1 MADAIPAANA
11 ELLAAQAQSGM
22 AGVKA
27 YQDAQATLAVQKQAA
42 VQTAMQEAALRG
54 APAGAA
60 QSQSSIITQP
70 YDTRITSL
78 AQGQAGFQADM
89 AARDRRYAD
98 YQGAVGEART
108 LIPGEV
114 EKIVAPI
121 RAQGQA
127 TIANTTR
134 QGQMAVDQINA
145 NNQLALTRMR
155 AAEQAAQIAEAK
167 AAAKAAA
174 AAKDKAM
181 TISGTDLEA
190 MASRGALGYL
200 QSTAAA
206 HDTLSKNEAAQST
219 AKTNF
224 ETARTAEVT
233 QGQRNRLQNLNEGQ
247 ARDQIHVP
255 LPAAA
260 AAPAASPAVVGLP
273 PKPTPPSRVL
283 TADPEAYKAAVAEY
297 QQKLAQWTAITQV
310 MQQPNG
316 GVPMGVMPPSAP
328 AAVPHPMG
336 PYSSAQMPP
345 AQPRTAEDVRSS
357 AAAAQALELA
367 KQKQQQALA
376 ASKQAQATGG
386 QYQPGMNSLV
396 AAMGTTGKLNDPK
409 LYSSQYGSITAEQY
423 AEMQQTNPW
432 LATVFGASPEAL
444 TSQNFGSLVEGVPDV
459 NNQTTDFS
467 HQVSQSASEQAII
480 DLRKQGYQF
489 TDADAQNAIGADI
502 KPGETAAQYNSR
514 ITGQMLPQDQAKAIA
529 TQDAADRKKVD
540 DARSDQRY
548 TVWWNDQV
556 KNNTPNP
563 VTGLTPDQMTDVQK
577 AIAFQQAMAAVDPM
591 TGLPAYDPATGVA
604 VTASPAAKAA
614 AANTQ
619 ATAASKQSDAQ
630 ASQWLVDHLGSIPPS
645 SFGTPSQIMSIVTA
659 KPNPSQM
666 PQPIAKDPGLDA
678 PFMSILNKLRTSYPS
693 MVISNKNWEEQ
704 ISGGPKNGPMP
715 EFAALTA
722 AQKSLLKHLFSIV
735 TDKNFDVSAPS

>member
-27 YQDAQATLAVQKQAA
+27 YQDAQATLATQRQAA

-70 YDTRITSL
+70 YDTRIASL
-78 AQGQAGFQADM
+78 VQGQAGFQADM

-134 QGQMAVDQINA
+134 QGEMAVDQINA
-145 NNQLALTRMR
+145 NNELALTRMR
-155 AAEQAAQIAEAK
+155 AAEQAAQIAAAK
-167 AAAKAAA
+167 AAAKDAA

-255 LPAAA
+255 VPAAA
-260 AAPAASPAVVGLP
+260 AAPAAAPAVVGLP

-328 AAVPHPMG
+328 AAVTHPMG
-336 PYSSAQMPP
+336 PYSSAELAP

-396 AAMGTTGKLNDPK
+396 SAMGTTGKLNDPK

-444 TSQNFGSLVEGVPDV
+444 TSQNFGALVEGVPDV

-514 ITGQMLPQDQAKAIA
+514 ITGQMLPQDQAKAV
-529 TQDAADRKKVD
+529 AAQQAKDRAD
-540 DARSDQRY
+540 IEAARSDARWSAYVAEQ
-548 TVWWNDQV
+548 N
-556 KNNTPNP
+556 KNNAEVPGLGGLKWSDLSDIQKVVEFNKTMNTTDPS
-563 VTGLTPDQMTDVQK
+563 TGMTLN
-577 AIAFQQAMAAVDPM
+577 DPT
-591 TGLPAYDPATGVA
+591 TGLP
-604 VTASPAAKAA
+604 VTATPAAKDKAMA
-614 AANTQ
+614 DQ
-619 ATAASKQSDAQ
+619 EDQSS
-630 ASQWLVDHLGSIPPS
+630 SQWMIQNLPSLPPS
-645 SFGTPSQIMSIVTA
+645 SFGTPTQA
-659 KPNPSQM
+659 KAIALGPGAAAGSATHMPPPSM
-666 PQPIAKDPGLDA
+666 NYVPDP
-678 PFMSILNKLRTSYPS
+678 PFMKVLQLAQALHPDLIFTEKQ
-693 MVISNKNWEEQ
+693 W
-704 ISGGPKNGPMP
+704 SGDDDAITKTGEYLG
-715 EFAALTA
+715 LTA
-722 AQKSLLKHLFSIV
+722 AQKALLKHYV
-735 TDKNFDVSAPS
+735 TIKADKVATG

>member
-27 YQDAQATLAVQKQAA
+27 YQDAQATLATQRQAA

-70 YDTRITSL
+70 YDTRIASL
-78 AQGQAGFQADM
+78 VQGQAGFQADM

-145 NNQLALTRMR
+145 NNELALTRMR
-155 AAEQAAQIAEAK
+155 AAEQAAQIAAAK
-167 AAAKAAA
+167 KAAEDAAAK
-174 AAKDKAM
+174 KDKAM

-206 HDTLSKNEAAQST
+206 HDTLSKNEAAQTT

-224 ETARTAEVT
+224 ETARTAEVA

-260 AAPAASPAVVGLP
+260 AAPAAAPAVVGLP

-316 GVPMGVMPPSAP
+316 GMPMAVQPPPIQARPPGPPAVVAAMQGPPAMP
-328 AAVPHPMG
+328 AA
-336 PYSSAQMPP
+336 QI
-345 AQPRTAEDVRSS
+345 
-357 AAAAQALELA
+357 QALELA

-396 AAMGTTGKLNDPK
+396 SAMGTTGKLNDPK

-444 TSQNFGSLVEGVPDV
+444 TSQNFGALVEGVPDV

-480 DLRKQGYQF
+480 DLRSQGYQF

-529 TQDAADRKKVD
+529 TQDAADRKKID
-540 DARSDQRY
+540 DARADVR
-548 TVWWNDQV
+548 WNAYVAEQN
-556 KNNTPNP
+556 KNNAEVPGLGGLKWSDLSDIQQVVQFNKTMNTTDPT
-563 VTGLTPDQMTDVQK
+563 TGLALTDPQ
-577 AIAFQQAMAAVDPM
+577 
-591 TGLPAYDPATGVA
+591 TGLA
-604 VTASPAAKAA
+604 VTATPAAQVAA
-614 AANTQ
+614 KTKTAEDDARAWFAAN
-619 ATAASKQSDAQ
+619 
-630 ASQWLVDHLGSIPPS
+630 LPGVPPS
-645 SFGTPSQIMSIVTA
+645 SFGPLAQLKNAIVQTATPTNRGSSTPVFINMLQHFDA
-659 KPNPSQM
+659 
-666 PQPIAKDPGLDA
+666 AHPGLQ
-678 PFMSILNKLRTSYPS
+678 MTNKEWAEQVLPS
-693 MVISNKNWEEQ
+693 SDYKNLPSNLK
-704 ISGGPKNGPMP
+704 
-715 EFAALTA
+715 A
-722 AQKSLLKHLFSIV
+722 LLKSYV
-735 TDKNFDVSAPS
+735 TIITDPNYSVS